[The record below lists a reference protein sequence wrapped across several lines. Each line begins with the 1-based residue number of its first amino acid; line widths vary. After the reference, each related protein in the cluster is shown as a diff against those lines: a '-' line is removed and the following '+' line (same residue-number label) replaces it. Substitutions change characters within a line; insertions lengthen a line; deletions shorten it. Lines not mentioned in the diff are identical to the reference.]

1 MTDKKPSTS
10 REPRIGTSPA
20 PIKPAPPRPAPSRPA
35 GPSTEVQTRSR

>member
-10 REPRIGTSPA
+10 REPRIGASPA
-20 PIKPAPPRPAPSRPA
+20 PIKPAPRPKPSRPA

>member
-10 REPRIGTSPA
+10 REPRIGASPA